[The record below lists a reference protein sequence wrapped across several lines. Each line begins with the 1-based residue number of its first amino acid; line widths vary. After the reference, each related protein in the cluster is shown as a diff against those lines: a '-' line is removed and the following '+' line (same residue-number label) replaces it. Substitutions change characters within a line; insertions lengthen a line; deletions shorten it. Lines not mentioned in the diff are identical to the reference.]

1 MPIAENKYEWADNV
15 RAIATVSVIF
25 LHVSAP
31 LLYLYGKVPGTY
43 WWIGNIA
50 DGMVRF
56 SVPLFVMLTGYLLI
70 PKADC
75 FIEFIQK
82 RSSRI
87 LLPFLFWSII
97 YFGFKFIQLY
107 YSEPQGLHNYLW
119 SSLHKGTFY
128 HLWYIYMLIGIYLFL
143 PIISKWVLQAHDKE
157 LIIFIGIWFFTLIFN
172 FPFLSKYKID
182 FNLIYFSGFIGYVLL
197 GYYIPRIK
205 LKNPMLV
212 GGILYVIGTLITI
225 MGTYFLTKKNGNY
238 YPEFYKYL
246 TPNVALASAGIYL
259 IIKNYKNNNSIV
271 KKIIGS
277 ISQYSYGIYLSHAIV
292 LASIEEIGLY
302 WNLIHPIIGIFLTT
316 IFGIFLSW
324 LITIILNKLP
334 YGKYISG

>member
-1 MPIAENKYEWADNV
+1 MPKAEHKYEWADHV

-31 LLYLYGKVPGTY
+31 LLYLYGKISHTY

-70 PKADC
+70 PKADH
-75 FIEFIQK
+75 FIEFIKK

-97 YFGFKFIQLY
+97 YFGYKLIQLHY
-107 YSEPQGLHNYLW
+107 FAPHTMNSYLW
-119 SSLHKGTFY
+119 NSLLKGTFY

-143 PIISKWVLQAHDKE
+143 PIISKWVLQASNKE
-157 LIIFIGIWFFTLIFN
+157 LFIFIGIWFFTLIFN

-182 FNLIYFSGFIGYVLL
+182 FDLIYFSGFIGYLLL
-197 GYYIPRIK
+197 GYLIPK
-205 LKNPMLV
+205 LTLKNPMLV
-212 GGILYVIGTLITI
+212 GSVLYVIGTTITI
-225 MGTYFLTKKNGNY
+225 LGTYVFTKKNGTY

-246 TPNVALASAGIYL
+246 TPNVALASAGIYI
-259 IIKNYKNNNSIV
+259 IIKNYTIKNLFV

-292 LASIEEIGLY
+292 LIGFEEIGLY
-302 WNLIHPIIGIFLTT
+302 WKLFHPIIGILSTT
-316 IFGIFLSW
+316 IVGIFLSW
-324 LITIILNKLP
+324 LLTMIINKLP